1 MKQLSEEFKIKIAK
15 EVNSFIRYE
24 LSKSKNTVILKQEDY
39 IKKMLVHSNMD
50 NAKLIKI
57 PLLQGERIKIIRL
70 KRTII
75 LIGKW

>member
-15 EVNSFIRYE
+15 EVNSFIGYE
-24 LSKSKNTVILKQEDY
+24 LSKSKDTVIKKQEDY